1 MEIFIQ
7 ISYLLLVVLGV
18 SFIMRL
24 LKQPLII
31 GYIFSGILVG
41 PLIFNLIP
49 QTEVLDVF
57 SDIGIAF
64 LLFIVGLHLSPK
76 VIKEVGKI
84 SLITGVGQVVFTS
97 IGGYFIG
104 MALGFSFITSLYVAV
119 ALTFSS
125 TIIIM
130 KLLSDKDALEKLYGK
145 ISIGFLLVQDLI
157 AIIILIVVSS
167 FSGDTGLSATSVIFS
182 TLVKGTLIILILAPL
197 GYFVFPKLNKFFSH
211 SQEFLFLFA
220 ISFGLGLSS
229 LFHILGF
236 SIEVGALIAGIALST
251 TPYSYEVSSKLKP
264 LRDFFI
270 ISFFLILGSQ
280 MIFTEI
286 SRFIFPIVIFSLF
299 ILIGNPLIVM
309 VLMGLMGYSKRV
321 GFMAGLTVAQISEF
335 SLILIA
341 LGVRVGHLPN
351 EILSFVTVVGLVTIA
366 GSTYMIMYSE
376 NFYLLLA
383 KPLSIFEK
391 NKVKDKL
398 AREKNFDYFLLGYN
412 RIGFSILR
420 SFLKLRKN
428 YVIVDFNPE
437 TIKVL
442 SSRKINCIY
451 GDVDDAE
458 FLEEIKLNK
467 AKLLVSTIPELDTN
481 LLLLKFIRDNNRKA
495 VVILTARQIPDAL
508 RLYKEGADYVVLP
521 HFLGGEYLS
530 KIIEKAS
537 VNKEVY
543 DSEKKKQIK
552 DLNERIQEGHKHPE
566 VGKN

>member
-1 MEIFIQ
+1 MNFNEI
-7 ISYLLLVVLGV
+7 SLLLVVAATFGV
-18 SFIMRL
+18 LARF
-24 LKQPLII
+24 LKQPILI
-31 GYIFSGILVG
+31 GFLFSGFFLAYFNFIPDKHLLESLGKIGVALLLFLVG
-41 PLIFNLIP
+41 MEMNIREIP
-49 QTEVLDVF
+49 T
-57 SDIGIAF
+57 IGKVA
-64 LLFIVGLHLSPK
+64 LSAGL
-76 VIKEVGKI
+76 
-84 SLITGVGQVVFTS
+84 GQIVFTS
-97 IGGYFIG
+97 IIG
-104 MALGFSFITSLYVAV
+104 FLIALGLGYAPIPAIYIAV

-309 VLMGLMGYSKRV
+309 SIIGILGYSKK
-321 GFMAGLTVAQISEF
+321 
-335 SLILIA
+335 
-341 LGVRVGHLPN
+341 
-351 EILSFVTVVGLVTIA
+351 VGLQ
-366 GSTYMIMYSE
+366 S
-376 NFYLLLA
+376 
-383 KPLSIFEK
+383 
-391 NKVKDKL
+391 
-398 AREKNFDYFLLGYN
+398 
-412 RIGFSILR
+412 
-420 SFLKLRKN
+420 
-428 YVIVDFNPE
+428 
-437 TIKVL
+437 
-442 SSRKINCIY
+442 
-451 GDVDDAE
+451 
-458 FLEEIKLNK
+458 
-467 AKLLVSTIPELDTN
+467 
-481 LLLLKFIRDNNRKA
+481 
-495 VVILTARQIPDAL
+495 
-508 RLYKEGADYVVLP
+508 
-521 HFLGGEYLS
+521 
-530 KIIEKAS
+530 
-537 VNKEVY
+537 
-543 DSEKKKQIK
+543 
-552 DLNERIQEGHKHPE
+552 
-566 VGKN
+566 

>member
-1 MEIFIQ
+1 MAEIFVQ

-182 TLVKGTLIILILAPL
+182 TLVKGTLIILIL
-197 GYFVFPKLNKFFSH
+197 Y
-211 SQEFLFLFA
+211 
-220 ISFGLGLSS
+220 
-229 LFHILGF
+229 
-236 SIEVGALIAGIALST
+236 
-251 TPYSYEVSSKLKP
+251 
-264 LRDFFI
+264 R
-270 ISFFLILGSQ
+270 
-280 MIFTEI
+280 
-286 SRFIFPIVIFSLF
+286 
-299 ILIGNPLIVM
+299 
-309 VLMGLMGYSKRV
+309 
-321 GFMAGLTVAQISEF
+321 LTV
-335 SLILIA
+335 
-341 LGVRVGHLPN
+341 
-351 EILSFVTVVGLVTIA
+351 
-366 GSTYMIMYSE
+366 
-376 NFYLLLA
+376 
-383 KPLSIFEK
+383 
-391 NKVKDKL
+391 
-398 AREKNFDYFLLGYN
+398 
-412 RIGFSILR
+412 
-420 SFLKLRKN
+420 
-428 YVIVDFNPE
+428 
-437 TIKVL
+437 
-442 SSRKINCIY
+442 
-451 GDVDDAE
+451 
-458 FLEEIKLNK
+458 LNNDITPK
-467 AKLLVSTIPELDTN
+467 
-481 LLLLKFIRDNNRKA
+481 
-495 VVILTARQIPDAL
+495 
-508 RLYKEGADYVVLP
+508 
-521 HFLGGEYLS
+521 
-530 KIIEKAS
+530 KIIKGI
-537 VNKEVY
+537 N
-543 DSEKKKQIK
+543 
-552 DLNERIQEGHKHPE
+552 R
-566 VGKN
+566 